1 MTTISKEVQSLV
13 NQLHLSDNEI
23 AEKFQFTQFGQQLTL
38 EESKRFIAFLKQEL
52 VVAST

>member
-1 MTTISKEVQSLV
+1 MTPISKEVQSLV

-23 AEKFQFTQFGQQLTL
+23 AEKFQFALSGQQLSP

-52 VVAST
+52 AVAAT